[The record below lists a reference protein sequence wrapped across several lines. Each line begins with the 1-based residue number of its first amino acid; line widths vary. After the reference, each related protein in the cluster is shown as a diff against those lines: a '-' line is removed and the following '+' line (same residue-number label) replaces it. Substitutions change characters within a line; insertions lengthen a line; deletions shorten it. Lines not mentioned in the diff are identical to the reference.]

1 MQSFQQTHRAAGW
14 TVTTAM
20 LLAVTGCSLTP
31 LAKQTAAFSAATN
44 LVADHSQD
52 AYRTANN
59 IYFES
64 QLFTAVRAYDTDP
77 TWNPGKIQPLLSRD
91 QIKARTDLLNLLKD
105 YAQHVADIENSPN
118 QKALNGP
125 AAGVG
130 SGASSLVSS
139 IPANLTGGSGI
150 TLSTGETNAISTA
163 TDALERFLVQ
173 RTVKKELLPVLQ
185 KMDPQVEAIC
195 RILAKD
201 TQTLESNSANNSSN
215 VISAQDMY
223 IRNAGASLSLEDK
236 RTEIRRE
243 AVMSQQ
249 AQTSKELFDALHL
262 AIVRLALAHH
272 ALATA
277 AQGNDPESIKA
288 RIADLEASGKEL
300 ASFYNSLPTS

>member
-1 MQSFQQTHRAAGW
+1 M
-14 TVTTAM
+14 TTAM

-150 TLSTGETNAISTA
+150 TLSTGGLLSGSPANSTA
-163 TDALERFLVQ
+163 
-173 RTVKKELLPVLQ
+173 
-185 KMDPQVEAIC
+185 
-195 RILAKD
+195 
-201 TQTLESNSANNSSN
+201 SSGLTPR
-215 VISAQDMY
+215 S
-223 IRNAGASLSLEDK
+223 R
-236 RTEIRRE
+236 
-243 AVMSQQ
+243 
-249 AQTSKELFDALHL
+249 
-262 AIVRLALAHH
+262 VR
-272 ALATA
+272 
-277 AQGNDPESIKA
+277 PS
-288 RIADLEASGKEL
+288 
-300 ASFYNSLPTS
+300 SLPAIGSSPPA